1 MIPIF
6 KPYMPENITSGIEDI
21 LYSGKLSYGD
31 KGKEFEEKLASYI
44 GNDKVLTISS
54 YNQAL
59 LIVLSTLGLKPGDE
73 IIASPVSCL
82 ASNQPFV
89 VKGLKVVWADINPLL
104 GTLSVDDVRS
114 RITSKTKAIFH
125 NHYCGYL
132 GEIEAMNALGKE
144 FGIPVIDDCIEA
156 FGSELNGEK
165 TGNLGTDITVF
176 SFQTVRLPNTIEGGA
191 LVFSNQEMFE
201 RAKMI
206 RDYGIDRTSF
216 RNELNEISPDCD
228 IILEGYGALMGELN
242 SYIGLNQLKDLDSLI
257 IKQRTNAVLWGDQI
271 RNEKNLKSL
280 MPADNSTPNRWLYGV
295 LAKNK
300 IDTIKKYREKGFY
313 ATSVHIN
320 NNIYSIFGNKN
331 NLKGVSEFINHF
343 VALPC
348 GWWLSSNDINK
359 IEW

>member
-6 KPYMPENITSGIEDI
+6 KPYMPSNLGEGIEDI
-21 LYSGKLSYGD
+21 IYSGKLSYGE
-31 KGKEFEEKLASYI
+31 KGKEFEEKLSSYI

-89 VKGLKVVWADINPLL
+89 VKGLKVIWADVNPLS
-104 GTLSVDDVRS
+104 GSLSVDDVRS
-114 RITSKTKAIFH
+114 KITTNTKAIFH

-132 GEIEAMNALGKE
+132 GDIEAMNALGKE
-144 FGIPVIDDCIEA
+144 YGIPVIDDCIEA
-156 FGSELNGEK
+156 FGSELHGKK

-176 SFQTVRLPNTIEGGA
+176 SFQTVRLPNTVDGGA
-191 LVFSNQEMFE
+191 LVFNDKELFE
-201 RAKMI
+201 KAKKI

-216 RNELNEISPDCD
+216 RDELNEINPKCD
-228 IILEGYGALMGELN
+228 IKLEGYGALMSEIN
-242 SYIGLNQLKDLDSLI
+242 SFIGIHQMNDIHKLI
-257 IKQRTNAVLWGDQI
+257 EKQRINAQSWQNIIGDMKAVSSLEITTNTL
-271 RNEKNLKSL
+271 
-280 MPADNSTPNRWLYGV
+280 PNRWVYGV

-300 IDTIKKYREKGFY
+300 IETIKEFREDGFY

-320 NNIYSIFGNKN
+320 NNIYSVFKNKVE
-331 NLKGVSEFINHF
+331 LKGVNEFINHF
-343 VALPC
+343 VAIPC
-348 GWWLSSNDINK
+348 GWWLNK
-359 IEW
+359 I

>member
-31 KGKEFEEKLASYI
+31 KGKEFEETLSSYI

-89 VKGLKVVWADINPLL
+89 VKGLKVIWADVNPLS
-104 GTLSVDDVRS
+104 GSLSVDDVRS
-114 RITSKTKAIFH
+114 KITTNTKAIFH

-132 GEIEAMNALGKE
+132 GDIEAMNALGKE
-144 FGIPVIDDCIEA
+144 YGIPVIDDCIEA
-156 FGSELNGEK
+156 FGSELHGKK

-176 SFQTVRLPNTIEGGA
+176 SFQTVRLPNTVDGGA
-191 LVFSNQEMFE
+191 LVFNDKELFE
-201 RAKMI
+201 KAKKI

-216 RNELNEISPDCD
+216 RDELNEINPKCD
-228 IILEGYGALMGELN
+228 IKLEGYGALMSEIN
-242 SYIGLNQLKDLDSLI
+242 SFIGIHQMNDIHKLI
-257 IKQRTNAVLWGDQI
+257 EKQRINAQSWQNIIGDMKAVSSLEITTNTL
-271 RNEKNLKSL
+271 
-280 MPADNSTPNRWLYGV
+280 PNRWVYGV

-300 IDTIKKYREKGFY
+300 IETIKEFREDGFY

-320 NNIYSIFGNKN
+320 NNIYSVFKNKVE
-331 NLKGVSEFINHF
+331 LKGVNEFINHF
-343 VALPC
+343 VAIPC
-348 GWWLSSNDINK
+348 GWWLNK
-359 IEW
+359 I